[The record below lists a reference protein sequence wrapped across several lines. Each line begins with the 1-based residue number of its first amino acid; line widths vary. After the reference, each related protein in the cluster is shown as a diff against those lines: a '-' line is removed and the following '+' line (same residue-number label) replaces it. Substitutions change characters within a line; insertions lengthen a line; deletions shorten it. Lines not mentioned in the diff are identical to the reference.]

1 MIDKKT
7 IYALSKQID
16 AIKCSQC
23 QCDFGLEDFFEH
35 AEECKGQPMVPINP
49 TLEDQSNINSPIKKG
64 KQLHRMNSSN
74 EKYKGMFHKPQGVSG
89 DNFMDEDC
97 STEAGL
103 RSNFQLQ

>member
-35 AEECKGQPMVPINP
+35 AEECKGQPMIPINP
-49 TLEDQSNINSPIKKG
+49 TLED
-64 KQLHRMNSSN
+64 
-74 EKYKGMFHKPQGVSG
+74 
-89 DNFMDEDC
+89 
-97 STEAGL
+97 
-103 RSNFQLQ
+103 